1 MSATS
6 GVVRVEDFDRK
17 LSETDIYLQM
27 LLNQVSTVKAKMED
41 PDMSPEAR
49 EKYATIVEKAVIMT
63 ESIKHSIVLLQ
74 VWPLFPI
81 KASASATS
89 KRVSLMGLLILGSRS
104 IS

>member
-74 VWPLFPI
+74 VRPLFLI
-81 KASASATS
+81 EGDASSRAS
-89 KRVSLMGLLILGSRS
+89 LLGLLIFGPRS